1 MAELVLRLCLPMHV
15 RWVKVTNENSRG
27 YDIGSSKVIRCYRIP
42 GSPTCHVIFGKYP
55 ATSPTFL
62 ESRACRNRILSRT
75 SDSVGANYISNLN
88 GGTTPIQRSV

>member
-1 MAELVLRLCLPMHV
+1 MTMLVLHLCLPMHV

-27 YDIGSSKVIRCYRIP
+27 YDIGSSKVVLSGVDS

-55 ATSPTFL
+55 ATSPTFF

-75 SDSVGANYISNLN
+75 SESVGANYISNLN
-88 GGTTPIQRSV
+88 GGTTPILRSV